1 MDSPQIT
8 QSIAEHETALTNFFI
23 PLASSLD
30 LSLDAFGTQVITA
43 PDDVAKG
50 NITIRMFSNPSD
62 ASPITATK
70 AKSGGLDKV
79 WEAFGSAV
87 KGAFG
92 ADVIAAPSL
101 M

>member
-1 MDSPQIT
+1 M
-8 QSIAEHETALTNFFI
+8 
-23 PLASSLD
+23 
-30 LSLDAFGTQVITA
+30 ITA
-43 PDDVAKG
+43 PDDTAKG